1 MRTPWHKQW
10 CCFGVLWRRRQGFSR
25 VLSLVLFGCFGVCG
39 GGGDLCGGS
48 RVLFWLWFVLFV
60 AAAAI
65 YAAAA
70 GFCSGCGSGDG
81 SYGGG
86 G

>member
-1 MRTPWHKQW
+1 LV
-10 CCFGVLWRRRQGFSR
+10 VLVFVAAAAIYAAAAGFCS
-25 VLSLVLFGCFGVCG
+25 GCG
-39 GGGDLCGGS
+39 
-48 RVLFWLWFVLFV
+48 FVLFV

-70 GFCSGCGSGDG
+70 GFCSGCG
-81 SYGGG
+81 GGG